1 MQHICSVLIFICCFV
16 GIYQERVPPITVVS
30 AGSICT
36 VLGWWF
42 WDRWVGQEESARAQL
57 ELNAEFAEDGST
69 DPESSN
75 SSTTREPNDR
85 ESVMKDGQ
93 PKGLAISTAVER
105 EAYPTS
111 RNVSSLKVNSAP
123 LTPAGTGHP
132 TGASS
137 FANYSYYPPYGG
149 TLSSISPRNQQRL
162 ATAKSAV
169 LIYCAL
175 LGLSPILRS
184 LTKSTTSDSI
194 WAMSTWLMFINV
206 FFFDYGGG
214 VGAKYGAQL
223 FPEVYLV

>member
-1 MQHICSVLIFICCFV
+1 M
-16 GIYQERVPPITVVS
+16 GIYQERISPITVVS

-36 VLGWWF
+36 ILGWWF
-42 WDRWVGQEESARAQL
+42 WDHWVGQEESARAQL

-75 SSTTREPNDR
+75 SSTTREP
-85 ESVMKDGQ
+85 SVGEPPMTRDGQ
-93 PKGLAISTAVER
+93 PRGLAISTAIER
-105 EAYPTS
+105 EPYPTS
-111 RNVSSLKVNSAP
+111 RNVSSLRVNSAP
-123 LTPAGTGHP
+123 LTPVGTGHP
-132 TGASS
+132 TGATS

-149 TLSSISPRNQQRL
+149 PSSSISPRNQQRL

-169 LIYCAL
+169 LIYSAL

-214 VGAKYGAQL
+214 VGAK
-223 FPEVYLV
+223 